1 MFGSGRRVGRRYV
14 LRWIVAM
21 TFVLLVLL
29 LGSGENA
36 QKLWSLLRRMRVGL
50 HIGRLAEAWVRY
62 RGTWGVRRRLFF
74 RQGGSRLSLLLCVTK
89 ASKIRF
95 KVVGWGA
102 VGGGVD
108 TARPLIPFVL
118 ASPRHHW
125 QSTAVPFV
133 STGLAMLPFPFPHSL
148 RGQWTRKTSNTIAG
162 DPLAIPATA
171 TRRMGTALETSIVA
185 GFMLGCLPDLKAALA
200 NEIITVS
207 HRGRA
212 LEICFYFILF
222 YFILFRKLSNILIS
236 SVAMKNFN
244 DIYFENAHIHKTKKK

>member
-1 MFGSGRRVGRRYV
+1 
-14 LRWIVAM
+14 
-21 TFVLLVLL
+21 
-29 LGSGENA
+29 
-36 QKLWSLLRRMRVGL
+36 
-50 HIGRLAEAWVRY
+50 
-62 RGTWGVRRRLFF
+62 
-74 RQGGSRLSLLLCVTK
+74 
-89 ASKIRF
+89 
-95 KVVGWGA
+95 
-102 VGGGVD
+102 
-108 TARPLIPFVL
+108 
-118 ASPRHHW
+118 
-125 QSTAVPFV
+125 
-133 STGLAMLPFPFPHSL
+133 MLPFPFPHSL

-236 SVAMKNFN
+236 SVAMNFN
-244 DIYFENAHIHKTKKK
+244 RYLL